1 MDITVSRLVVFELG
15 LFTLGSTLLFLGLI
29 WTLFKLLFNFE
40 SFKNIYFINL
50 NLIKEEKCF
59 GKAQLLAH

>member
-1 MDITVSRLVVFELG
+1 MFELG